1 MKKIS
6 IFLGILIIGVG
17 LYYFNPTQCWF
28 APKCPVKF
36 LTGWSCPA
44 CGMQRFIHALLH
56 GNFKEAINYN
66 YYLLYVLPYLAA
78 LCGVAMMPAGQKRNF
93 RKNSATSICYLD
105 IRCNFFYMVFGK
117 KFISYISNGRKQNRS
132 TINDLWRQTAL

>member
-1 MKKIS
+1 MKKLKKFAI
-6 IFLGILIIGVG
+6 LVGILTIGVG

-28 APKCPVKF
+28 APKCPVKL

-66 YYLLYVLPYLAA
+66 YYLLYVLPYLSS
-78 LCGVAMMPAGQKRNF
+78 LCGVAMMPAGPKKETLEKIVQHRYVIWTYIVTFFIWFLIRNLW
-93 RKNSATSICYLD
+93 LD
-105 IRCNFFYMVFGK
+105 
-117 KFISYISNGRKQNRS
+117 
-132 TINDLWRQTAL
+132 L